1 MLRNHGRFKYSAIVD
16 RPDFTWPQEKR
27 LAFYV
32 ALNMEHFSY
41 GEGLGISMSPGI
53 PHPNTYNWAW
63 REYGNRVGVWRLLDL
78 FTDLE
83 LPISVLLNSELYD
96 HSPEIVAAFRAR
108 GDEIV
113 GHGRTNSEHQNDF
126 DEAGEAALI
135 REATETIA
143 RHEGRPPTGW
153 LSPGVNP
160 SDVTPDLL
168 QEAGY
173 TYILDWPMDDQPV
186 WIKTRR
192 GRLLS
197 LPYPHEVNDIPMIM
211 LHHGD
216 AGAFADMI
224 IDNFEEMLE
233 QSQNQPLVYCVS
245 LHAFI
250 VGQPYRLRH
259 LRRALSHICKHRD
272 NLWITTGGKSPATS
286 PSQRRSNRSNRPP
299 TYWSVPNVGAL
310 AMGHGLG
317 LVVRSEN
324 EVTGVRAVTAP
335 CPPRETGV
343 RMTPPAM
350 HFPPS

>member
-1 MLRNHGRFKYSAIVD
+1 MLHDHDRFKYSAIVD
-16 RPDFTWPQEKR
+16 HPEYTWPRGKR

-78 FTDLE
+78 FTELE
-83 LPISVLLNSELYD
+83 LPVSVLLNSALYE
-96 HSPEIVAAFRAR
+96 HSPEVVAAFRAR

-186 WIKTRR
+186 GIRPIRAAQTR
-192 GRLLS
+192 S
-197 LPYPHEVNDIPMIM
+197 PN
-211 LHHGD
+211 
-216 AGAFADMI
+216 
-224 IDNFEEMLE
+224 
-233 QSQNQPLVYCVS
+233 
-245 LHAFI
+245 
-250 VGQPYRLRH
+250 RLRIAGGGARWPAA
-259 LRRALSHICKHRD
+259 RRK
-272 NLWITTGGKSPATS
+272 
-286 PSQRRSNRSNRPP
+286 RPP
-299 TYWSVPNVGAL
+299 RPYESAPSCAGGRTEPPGARSFLANQNAAMSVSI
-310 AMGHGLG
+310 
-317 LVVRSEN
+317 SE
-324 EVTGVRAVTAP
+324 
-335 CPPRETGV
+335 
-343 RMTPPAM
+343 
-350 HFPPS
+350 